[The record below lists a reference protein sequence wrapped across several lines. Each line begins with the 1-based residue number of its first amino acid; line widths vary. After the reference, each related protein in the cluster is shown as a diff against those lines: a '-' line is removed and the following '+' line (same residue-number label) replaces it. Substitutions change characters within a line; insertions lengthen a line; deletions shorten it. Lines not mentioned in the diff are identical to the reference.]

1 MLVKKKNLVAQED
14 LVKIFASKHPRL
26 DSQQFLSIE
35 IEVRVWRLV
44 TENTELTVSSSQ
56 FIKLSLT
63 MDASISDAVIF
74 LHQKS
79 KLSISTGSKSRK

>member
-35 IEVRVWRLV
+35 IEVSV
-44 TENTELTVSSSQ
+44 E
-56 FIKLSLT
+56 
-63 MDASISDAVIF
+63 ISD
-74 LHQKS
+74 
-79 KLSISTGSKSRK
+79 RKYWTDSFFKPIH